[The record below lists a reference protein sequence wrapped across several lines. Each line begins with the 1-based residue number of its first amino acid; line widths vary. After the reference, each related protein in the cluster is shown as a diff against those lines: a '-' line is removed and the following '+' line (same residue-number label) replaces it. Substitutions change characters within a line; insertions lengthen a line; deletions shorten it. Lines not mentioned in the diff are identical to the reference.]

1 MADKHKWAPPTALAD
16 GHRIFPEVRSMEEG
30 VRIAIADNSGRKP
43 QDTDDGILWLDFE
56 WNLIISSPDAVLCIP
71 VKRDSDGER
80 FSTVTNMSTMLYLS
94 SEFGWQI
101 EDQISG
107 TLYGVAVE
115 DK

>member
-1 MADKHKWAPPTALAD
+1 MADKYKWGVITLLDD
-16 GHRIFPEVRSMEEG
+16 GHRIFPEDRSMEEG
-30 VRIAIADNSGRKP
+30 VRIAIADNSGREP
-43 QDTDDGILWLDFE
+43 QDTDDGVLWLDFD
-56 WNLIISSPDAVLCIP
+56 WNLIISGPDGVLCIP
-71 VKRDSDGER
+71 VKRANGGER

>member
-1 MADKHKWAPPTALAD
+1 MADKYKWGVITTLAD
-16 GHRIFPEVRSMEEG
+16 EHRLFHEERAMDEG
-30 VRIAIADNSGRKP
+30 VRIAIADNSGRTP
-43 QDTDDGILWLDFE
+43 EDTDDGILWLDFE

-71 VKRDSDGER
+71 VKRDSDSER
-80 FSTVTNMSTMLYLS
+80 FSTITNMSTMLYLS